1 MAVVAAFG
9 TSPDASQIASQQA
22 RLVEHLSVPDTLPV
36 EDIQALYVHE
46 DQIRP
51 GDTAASLFSRL
62 GLDTEDTLQ
71 RLHDLPEAHAIF
83 RQMAPGRTVTARMD
97 SDGTLDRLVFPL
109 AGSQP
114 RSMLIERHG
123 NGYQVSEPPMTLE
136 THVVMKSAE
145 ILHSLFGAADAA
157 DIPDNVAIGLA
168 DIFGGDIDFHH
179 GLQKGDRFSVTYEVI
194 SHQGRAIQTG
204 RILAAEFVNNGK
216 TFRAAWFGN
225 ADGTGSYYAPDGTSL
240 RKTFLRSP
248 LEFSRVTSGFSNA
261 RFHPVL
267 QKWRAHRGVDYGAPT
282 GARVKATGDG
292 IVEFAGRQGGYGNV
306 IVLRH
311 QGRYT
316 TLYGHLSGFAKGI
329 RTGTKITQGDVIGF
343 VGATGLATGPHLHY
357 EFRVDGIYKNPL
369 AFMPPPVAPLNQA
382 QLAKFREQ
390 VGIQMARLDMLGTSK
405 ISQFE

>member
-9 TSPDASQIASQQA
+9 TSPDASQIAGQQT
-22 RLVEHLSVPDTLPV
+22 RLVEHLAVPDSSPV
-36 EDIQALYVHE
+36 TDIQSLYVHE

-51 GDTAASLFSRL
+51 GDTASSLFTRL
-62 GLDTEDTLQ
+62 GLNTEETLQ
-71 RLHDLPEAHAIF
+71 QLRDLPEAHAIF

-97 SDGTLDRLVFPL
+97 SDGTLDRLTFPL
-109 AGSQP
+109 TGNQP
-114 RSMLIERHG
+114 RNLLIERQG
-123 NGYQVSEPPMTLE
+123 NGYRVSELPMDLE

-145 ILHSLFGAADAA
+145 IQHSLFGAADAA

-179 GLQKGDRFSVTYEVI
+179 GLQKGDRFSVTYEAI
-194 SHQGRAIQTG
+194 SHQGRPIQTG

-216 TFRAAWFGN
+216 TFRAAWYGN

-282 GARVKATGDG
+282 GARVKATSDG
-292 IVEFAGRQGGYGNV
+292 VVEFAGRQGGYGNV

-316 TLYGHLSGFAKGI
+316 TLYGHLSGFSKGI
-329 RTGTKITQGDVIGF
+329 RTGKKINQGDVIGF

-357 EFRVDGIYKNPL
+357 EFRVDGVYKNPL
-369 AFMPPPVAPLNQA
+369 AFLPPPATPLNPSQIA
-382 QLAKFREQ
+382 RFREQ
-390 VGIQMARLDMLGTSK
+390 VGSLMARLDQLGASN
-405 ISQFE
+405 ISRFE